1 MKMFNRFI
9 FASAAFGAFAA
20 QASAA
25 DWGSLK
31 GKFVVDGSVGDPTPI
46 NANKDPETCSKHPL
60 VDESVVVGEGNALAN
75 AVVFIYT
82 RKALDVHPDY
92 EASAKVAVKLDNK
105 GCRFDPHVLAV
116 RTGQPLAVHNSD
128 PIGHNTNAA
137 FVVNPQF
144 NQIISTGVPVNLT
157 LTKAEPLPTS
167 VTCNIHPWMK
177 GYVMVREDPYVAVS
191 NDKGEFEI
199 ENIPVGQHEFVFW
212 QEAKGFMR
220 NLALKEG
227 KTDRRGRAKLKIAAG
242 ETLDLGEIKVPAAA
256 LGLAY

>member
-1 MKMFNRFI
+1 MRTFDRLV
-9 FASAAFGAFAA
+9 FATVVLVACVA

-31 GKFVVDGSVGDPTPI
+31 GKFVVDGSVGEPAAI
-46 NANKDPETCSKHPL
+46 NANKDPETCGKHEL
-60 VDESVVVGEGNALAN
+60 HDETIVVGEGNTLVN

-92 EASAKVAVKLDNK
+92 EAAAKVTVKLDNK

-116 RTGQPLAVHNSD
+116 RTGQPLELSNSD
-128 PIGHNTNAA
+128 PIGHNTNLA
-137 FVVNPQF
+137 FVANPQF
-144 NQIISTGVPVNLT
+144 NQIISSGVPVSVT
-157 LTKAEPLPTS
+157 PTKAEPMPAS

-177 GYVMVREDPYVAVS
+177 GVVVVREDPYVAIS

-199 ENIPVGQHEFVFW
+199 KNIPVGQHEFVFW
-212 QEAKGFMR
+212 HESKGFLR
-220 NLALKEG
+220 TLALKGG

-256 LGLAY
+256 VGK